1 MEDIESVF
9 SELTEDQ
16 QWYITVFNRSLDEMV
31 TEQIITPTQS
41 NQMRD
46 YILKKMLK

>member
-1 MEDIESVF
+1 MEIESVF

-16 QWYITVFNRSLDEMV
+16 QWYVTLFCRSLDEMV
-31 TEQIITPTQS
+31 AEQIITPTQS
-41 NQMRD
+41 GQMRD

>member
-1 MEDIESVF
+1 MDVKSVF

-16 QWYITVFNRSLDEMV
+16 QWYVTLFCRSLDEMLV
-31 TEQIITPTQS
+31 EQIITPTQK
-41 NQMRD
+41 NQMTD